1 MPVNI
6 KPDKPATNTDNNR
19 HEQSNN
25 TAPDGATKPNS
36 TTTDNTKDKSNVEK
50 IKKAIES
57 KNVYEIVDKQNR
69 RIGTARVLLKDNGV
83 FLEFV
88 NDSDVPLSGKI
99 KYDEDDNSIELI
111 EDNTPL
117 SQINFENKTLPKT
130 GSNSNTTT
138 TISGFALI
146 LLAML
151 LKRKNKNI

>member
-1 MPVNI
+1 M
-6 KPDKPATNTDNNR
+6 
-19 HEQSNN
+19 
-25 TAPDGATKPNS
+25 
-36 TTTDNTKDKSNVEK
+36 
-50 IKKAIES
+50 
-57 KNVYEIVDKQNR
+57 
-69 RIGTARVLLKDNGV
+69 LKDNGV

-138 TISGFALI
+138 TTTISGFALI

>member
-6 KPDKPATNTDNNR
+6 KPDKPETNTDNNR

-25 TAPDGATKPNS
+25 TAPDGNESATKPNS

-69 RIGTARVLLKDNGV
+69 HIGNARVVLKDDGV

-99 KYDEDDNSIELI
+99 SMMRMI
-111 EDNTPL
+111 
-117 SQINFENKTLPKT
+117 
-130 GSNSNTTT
+130 
-138 TISGFALI
+138 I
-146 LLAML
+146 L
-151 LKRKNKNI
+151 